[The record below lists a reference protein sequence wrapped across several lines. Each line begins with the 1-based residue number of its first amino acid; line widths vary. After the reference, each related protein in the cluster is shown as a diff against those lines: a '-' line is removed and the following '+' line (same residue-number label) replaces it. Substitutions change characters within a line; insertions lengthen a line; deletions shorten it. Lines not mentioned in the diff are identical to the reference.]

1 MAKFVATDYNITING
16 EPFSASLAAVTL
28 DIVSEEQ
35 ETTSFGTA
43 GGFRTRIGGLKDAT
57 VSLDFHQDFGASSV
71 DSTLFPLLGTN
82 ASIVIKPTSGDISAT
97 NPSYSFDCLV
107 TQYQPFASSIGD
119 LAALSISWPVNG
131 PVVRLETA
139 PA

>member
-1 MAKFVATDYNITING
+1 MAKFVATDYNITINA

-35 ETTSFGTA
+35 ETTSFGAA

-97 NPSYSFDCLV
+97 NPSYAFDCLV

-119 LAALSISWPVNG
+119 LAALSIQWPVTG
-131 PVVRLETA
+131 PVIRSEA
-139 PA
+139 AA

>member
-35 ETTSFGTA
+35 ETTSFGAA

-119 LAALSISWPVNG
+119 LAALSIQWPVNG
-131 PVVRLETA
+131 PVVRSEA
-139 PA
+139 AA